1 MADETNEPSAVIGLL
16 LIGSLLAAGY
26 FGYTKLFPSD
36 RAQVRSCISTI
47 MDASRGDVGYGEY
60 RQKLADLDQADEVV
74 IADVIRRPWGG
85 ETIVTIDYLVDGRRS
100 GIMCAQ

>member
-1 MADETNEPSAVIGLL
+1 MTTETNEPSTVMGLL
-16 LIGSLLAAGY
+16 VLGGLLAAGY
-26 FGYTKLFPSD
+26 FGYTVMFPSD
-36 RAQVRSCISTI
+36 RSQVRSCISTI
-47 MDASRGDVGYGEY
+47 MDASRGGVGYGEY
-60 RQKLADLDQADEVV
+60 RKQLADIDRADEVV